1 MTSITRSQSVVCGKS
16 QSSRSKNEIRKKKK
30 NQDTRSLG
38 KKKRRKK
45 IDHTGPA
52 VCFIDQS
59 MKIFFLV
66 EVSVLFEAF
75 VKLCYTVNFLPF
87 SLSKYQ
93 CVRVSVGNDH
103 DKDILITEL

>member
-30 NQDTRSLG
+30 KSRYSFVG
-38 KKKRRKK
+38 EKKRRKK

-59 MKIFFLV
+59 MKFFFVV

-87 SLSKYQ
+87 SLSKCQ

>member
-1 MTSITRSQSVVCGKS
+1 MVNPTAAAQKTKL
-16 QSSRSKNEIRKKKK
+16 EKKKK
-30 NQDTRSLG
+30 KIKILVRWG

-45 IDHTGPA
+45 IDHTGHA
-52 VCFIDQS
+52 VCLIDQS
-59 MKIFFLV
+59 MKMFFLV

-87 SLSKYQ
+87 SLSKCQ